1 MLKCWWQLNGI
12 ATSYSPSRAGL
23 QVNFINRFAF
33 LRIAILVD
41 FSWDTQKAHK
51 SNAGLIGGQEMG
63 DLPCGQTCDC
73 GLACGFVGQEQ
84 MEPSVCEDT
93 KYLPS

>member
-1 MLKCWWQLNGI
+1 
-12 ATSYSPSRAGL
+12 
-23 QVNFINRFAF
+23 
-33 LRIAILVD
+33 
-41 FSWDTQKAHK
+41 
-51 SNAGLIGGQEMG
+51 MG